1 MKKVGTF
8 IKIISYFFDFV
19 HKKIEST
26 VWGALA
32 GSLLIYHFDQ
42 LAKHGLETGAVPVIG
57 ILGGFLDAGHGGF
70 DGGASSIGGTLE
82 KDINLSIALKTRDTL
97 TLFGFNV
104 IMTRS
109 DDIALADT
117 KKEDMY
123 SRLNIAKN
131 NPNSVFVSIHQNYFT
146 EGKYSGAQM
155 FYGSNNQDDAKS
167 LALILQKNFKAN
179 LNPQNER
186 QVKKADKSL
195 FLFKK
200 APQPSVLIECGFLSN
215 YNEAQ
220 LLQNEKYQTKIAL
233 TIAQS
238 ILEYYKSKDIER
250 S

>member
-1 MKKVGTF
+1 MKLYISKSARAQ
-8 IKIISYFFDFV
+8 IKGGGIVFLTLLLFV
-19 HKKIEST
+19 CLASFSRPQGLYTSLKT
-26 VWGALA
+26 VALP
-32 GSLLIYHFDQ
+32 
-42 LAKHGLETGAVPVIG
+42 KTVV
-57 ILGGFLDAGHGGF
+57 LDAGHGGF

>member
-1 MKKVGTF
+1 MV
-8 IKIISYFFDFV
+8 
-19 HKKIEST
+19 
-26 VWGALA
+26 LA
-32 GSLLIYHFDQ
+32 GKECSQKLCFCERLPRPKACLHARDIV
-42 LAKHGLETGAVPVIG
+42 LANSA
-57 ILGGFLDAGHGGF
+57 HGGF

-82 KDINLSIALKTRDTL
+82 KDINLSIALKTRDAL

-104 IMTRS
+104 IMTRT
-109 DDIALADT
+109 DDSALADT

-123 SRLNIAKN
+123 SRLYLAKS

-146 EGKYSGAQM
+146 EGKYFGAQM
-155 FYGSNNQDDAKS
+155 FYGSSNEEDAKS
-167 LALILQKNFKAN
+167 LALSLQKNFKEN
-179 LNPQNER
+179 LNPQNTR

-238 ILEYYKSKDIER
+238 IMEYYKLKDIER